1 MQLIL
6 NIPDFTAFAL
16 NNDLQEL
23 QKTIK
28 LNSALMLF
36 KNGKFSIEQASDF
49 ADMSLFDFMAECHK
63 NHISVIGYDDE
74 ELSNELEMMKML

>member
-1 MQLIL
+1 MQLTL
-6 NIPDFTAFAL
+6 NIPDFTAFTL

-36 KNGKFSIEQASDF
+36 KSGKFSIEQASDF
-49 ADMSLFDFMAECHK
+49 ADMSLYDFMAECHK

-74 ELSNELEMMKML
+74 ELSNELEMMKTL